1 MKCKMTG
8 ATSLAGAFVAGM
20 VATTALVGGMAT
32 PGAKARGI
40 VAQGQEVIVQRV
52 VNPTITD
59 EDITL
64 LRQDLR
70 AKKMQVIGQN
80 MSLSDMEA
88 ERFWPIYNHYVKDL
102 QEVNNQ
108 KYALLKQYA
117 EMWAT
122 MTDEDIVL
130 LRQDLREMKMQVIG
144 QNMSLSDTEAE
155 KFWPIYNHYVKDL
168 QEVNNQKYALLKQ
181 YAEMWAT
188 MTDGDALIYVRHWLE
203 ADGQAQALR
212 LKYVPVVSQVLPG
225 KKAATFFQLD
235 RRLNMIVDLQL
246 FSQIPLAHVKE

>member
-1 MKCKMTG
+1 MKRKMTG
-8 ATSLAGAFVAGM
+8 AAGLAGAFVAGM
-20 VATTALVGGMAT
+20 VVATMLGWGLTAARANT
-32 PGAKARGI
+32 PGAAT
-40 VAQGQEVIVQRV
+40 QGQDVTVQRV
-52 VNPTITD
+52 INPTVTD

-64 LRQDLR
+64 LRKDLR
-70 AKKMQVIGQN
+70 AMKMQVIGQN
-80 MSLSDMEA
+80 MSLSDAEA
-88 ERFWPIYNHYVKDL
+88 QKFWPIYNHYVTEL

-122 MTDEDIVL
+122 MTDE
-130 LRQDLREMKMQVIG
+130 
-144 QNMSLSDTEAE
+144 
-155 KFWPIYNHYVKDL
+155 
-168 QEVNNQKYALLKQ
+168 
-181 YAEMWAT
+181 
-188 MTDGDALIYVRHWLE
+188 DALIYVRHWLE

-235 RRLNMIVDLQL
+235 RRLNMIIDLQL